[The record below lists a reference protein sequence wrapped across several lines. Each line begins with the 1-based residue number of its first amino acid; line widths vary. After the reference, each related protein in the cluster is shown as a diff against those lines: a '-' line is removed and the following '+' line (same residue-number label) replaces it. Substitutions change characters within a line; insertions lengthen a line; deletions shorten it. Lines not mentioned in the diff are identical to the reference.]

1 MALTLSTTTEARTHV
16 DVVSVPHPGE
26 ILLLEFLKPCG
37 ITQYRLANDIGTTRS
52 QVCKI
57 TRGALGISADMAL
70 RWSAYFGNSAE
81 FWLGLKRN
89 TICGKLARPLMSAP
103 SFRGIT
109 KKKPSLIHRNS

>member
-1 MALTLSTTTEARTHV
+1 MTLSTTTEARTHV
-16 DVVSVPHPGE
+16 DVVPVPLPGE
-26 ILLLEFLKPCG
+26 IRLLEFLKPCG
-37 ITQYRLANDIGTTRS
+37 
-52 QVCKI
+52 I

-103 SFRGIT
+103 SFRRIT